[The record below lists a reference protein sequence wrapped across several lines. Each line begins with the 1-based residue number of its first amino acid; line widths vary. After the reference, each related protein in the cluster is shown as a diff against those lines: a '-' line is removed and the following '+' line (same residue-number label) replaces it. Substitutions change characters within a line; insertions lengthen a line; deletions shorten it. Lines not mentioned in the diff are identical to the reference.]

1 MGTLKRLLRYTLLY
15 LGIALALI
23 YQLGRP
29 ADEAGRSRVVFEYQQ
44 F

>member
-1 MGTLKRLLRYTLLY
+1 MMRFVRWTLLY
-15 LGIALALI
+15 AGLGLVLI

-29 ADEAGRSRVVFEYQQ
+29 ADESGRSRVAFEYQQ

>member
-1 MGTLKRLLRYTLLY
+1 MTSFLRWVLIYAG
-15 LGIALALI
+15 LGLALI
-23 YQLGRP
+23 YHLGKP